1 MRKIG
6 IAMLTTAWWIVSHT
20 AQTQFTSNHRP
31 YQARVPRSI
40 QPGSK
45 NDFTARPSSMIPY
58 AAPRRRMLGHPVF
71 QRTAVSRMTRTPAP
85 YSQINN
91 SAAIGFS
98 HSRGGV
104 DPESISAMIGD
115 RRTRARRG
123 RRFGWAPMSA
133 MVFGLGRTPH
143 KGRGN
148 KVTGG
153 PRIRRREPRTEE
165 SNLRFNRRAPPKQRS
180 LGRPRREPR
189 ERGTSTDHVLRWGFP
204 GGGSAP
210 SC

>member
-1 MRKIG
+1 M
-6 IAMLTTAWWIVSHT
+6 S
-20 AQTQFTSNHRP
+20 SHRP
-31 YQARVPRSI
+31 YQPSVPRSI

-58 AAPRRRMLGHPVF
+58 AAPRRRTLGHPVF

-153 PRIRRREPRTEE
+153 PRLRRREPRTQEG
-165 SNLRFNRRAPPKQRS
+165 NLRFNRLAAPTQRS
-180 LGRPRREPR
+180 ARRPRAATP
-189 ERGTSTDHVLRWGFP
+189 ERGTSTDHDLGWGL
-204 GGGSAP
+204 SRRR
-210 SC
+210 